1 MRRLISIVLLLTV
14 LAAVGACRN
23 PSLQGGTGSNG
34 GGSGT
39 LHGGI
44 PF

>member
-1 MRRLISIVLLLTV
+1 MRQLISIVLLLTV

-34 GGSGT
+34 GGGATFHS
-39 LHGGI
+39 GI